1 MNYKSAC
8 LKSSTNNSNIA
19 IKAKKASQTT
29 TDENAKFNRS
39 CARAMEILHLRW
51 TKYKED
57 YIALH
62 GQDEYE
68 RMYLTPNY
76 WVMPEEEWEE
86 EEEEDKK
93 EEVDAGEY
101 YSS

>member
-1 MNYKSAC
+1 MNYKNAC
-8 LKSSTNNSNIA
+8 LNNQPTAA
-19 IKAKKASQTT
+19 IKKPAMKAKPAM
-29 TDENAKFNRS
+29 DENAKFNRS
-39 CARAMEILHLRW
+39 CARAMEILYLRW

-76 WVMPEEEWEE
+76 WVMPEEDDEIEE
-86 EEEEDKK
+86 SSSSSEE
-93 EEVDAGEY
+93 GEY
-101 YSS
+101 QSDY

>member
-8 LKSSTNNSNIA
+8 LKSSTNNSNIT
-19 IKAKKASQTT
+19 IKAKKASQS

-39 CARAMEILHLRW
+39 CARAMEILYLRW

-76 WVMPEEEWEE
+76 WVMPEEEEIKESSSSSEE
-86 EEEEDKK
+86 G
-93 EEVDAGEY
+93 GEY
-101 YSS
+101 QSDY